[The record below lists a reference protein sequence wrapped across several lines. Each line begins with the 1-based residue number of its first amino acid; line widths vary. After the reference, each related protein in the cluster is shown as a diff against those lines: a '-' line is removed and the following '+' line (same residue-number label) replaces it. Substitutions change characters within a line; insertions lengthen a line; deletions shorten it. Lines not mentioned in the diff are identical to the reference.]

1 MIGFCRWIVD
11 MWFDYIHVSIVIG
24 SATPS
29 GVDALKSGDDFEFKF
44 KFKLK
49 FKYKCKYRLR
59 RV

>member
-1 MIGFCRWIVD
+1 
-11 MWFDYIHVSIVIG
+11 MWFDYIQVSIVIG

-29 GVDALKSGDDFEFKF
+29 GVDALKSGDDFKFKFKF